1 MPQVDAIR
9 ALAQP
14 DKRPGGE
21 GTRKDAPGLDTR
33 RDDREAQD
41 GAQDGAAPVHE
52 GRVAVAGNGHDH
64 EARQGEDA
72 DRINRTRRVVGWRI
86 GLVASEALLPAD
98 LLSSRAR
105 RYTGLFIAGALWLA
119 GFPISA

>member
-21 GTRKDAPGLDTR
+21 GARKDAAGLDTR

-52 GRVAVAGNGHDH
+52 GRVTVAGNGHDH

-72 DRINRTRRVVGWRI
+72 DRIDRAHRVVGRHI
-86 GLVASEALLPAD
+86 GLVAGEAFLPAD
-98 LLSSRAR
+98 LLASRAR
-105 RYTGLFIAGALWLA
+105 RYTGLFIAGALRPA
-119 GFPISA
+119 SYPISA